1 MKKIVSAALAALVAT
16 VALTTIAR
24 ADDRYGDDDN
34 QWRHHGW
41 HDNDHRNDWRDNDR
55 RDDWR
60 SENRRDDWRR
70 DHWHHDDWDHH
81 AWRGRPWNGPRFGV
95 YWGYDAPVCFIKKHR
110 YVDGWDRVHIVFER
124 VCR

>member
-16 VALTTIAR
+16 AALTTTAL
-24 ADDRYGDDDN
+24 ADDRYGDND

-41 HDNDHRNDWRDNDR
+41 HQDDQRHGWRDNDH

-60 SENRRDDWRR
+60 SENRHDDWRR
-70 DHWHHDDWDHH
+70 DHWHHNDWDHD
-81 AWRGRPWNGPRFGV
+81 AWRGRPWDGPRIGV
-95 YWGYDAPVCFIKKHR
+95 YSRYDVPVCFVQKHR
-110 YVDGWDRVHIVFER
+110 YVDGWDRVHVVFER